1 MNERIRELWSQAGGH
16 YNSGNQHTWP
26 EYTIDD
32 PKKFT
37 ELIVKECISTVENL
51 SPGYDDYR
59 NQIEDA
65 FRRDCVEQM
74 KQHFGV
80 EELYVCEHDWY
91 SAKNPVVLNG
101 SVCVKCGAIDPR
113 EPEELKND

>member
-1 MNERIRELWSQAGGH
+1 MNERINKLFGQAMDQSIPETWTTLTHSQL
-16 YNSGNQHTWP
+16 S
-26 EYTIDD
+26 ILKD
-32 PKKFT
+32 KFA

-51 SPGYDDYR
+51 SPGYEDYR

-80 EELYVCEHDWY
+80 EE
-91 SAKNPVVLNG
+91 
-101 SVCVKCGAIDPR
+101 
-113 EPEELKND
+113 